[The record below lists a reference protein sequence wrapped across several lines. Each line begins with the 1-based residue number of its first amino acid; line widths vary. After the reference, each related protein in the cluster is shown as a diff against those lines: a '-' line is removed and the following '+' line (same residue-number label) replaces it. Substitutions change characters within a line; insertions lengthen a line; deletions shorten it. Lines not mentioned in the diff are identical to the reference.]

1 MDDKLRDK
9 IIARAEDYV
18 HGILE
23 HEATGHDWSHISRV
37 TKLAIQ
43 LGQKEGADL
52 FICELAALL
61 HDLVDSKLTHLAHTG
76 VPQVESWLA
85 DNGVAPE
92 ESAHIME
99 IITTLSFK
107 GGGGQP
113 MTTIEGK
120 VVQDAD
126 RLDAL
131 GAIGIARAF
140 TYSGAKGGKLHDPAL
155 KPRVQLSE
163 AEYRNEEG
171 TAINH
176 FYEKLLKLKDRMN
189 TTYGKA
195 MAAER
200 HVFMEQFL
208 RQFDAEWEGEAAITS
223 AGAEDQEYS

>member
-1 MDDKLRDK
+1 MGDKLRNK
-9 IIARAEDYV
+9 IIARAQDYV

-23 HEATGHDWSHISRV
+23 HEATGHDWSHIARV
-37 TKLAIQ
+37 TKLAKQ
-43 LGQKEGADL
+43 LGQQEGADL

-76 VPQVESWLA
+76 VPQVRNWLA
-85 DNGVAPE
+85 DNGVTPE

-107 GGGGQP
+107 GGGGEP

-131 GAIGIARAF
+131 GAIGIARVF
-140 TYSGAKGGKLHDPAL
+140 TYSGAKRRKLHDPSL

-176 FYEKLLKLKDRMN
+176 FYEKLLTLKDRMN
-189 TTYGKA
+189 TTSGKV
-195 MAAER
+195 MASER
-200 HVFMEQFL
+200 HAFMELFL
-208 RQFDAEWEGEAAITS
+208 RQFDAEW
-223 AGAEDQEYS
+223 AGDALILPNEAEDQDC